1 MKTIKKS
8 KEIGSE
14 KMQGDKEAIRTAK
27 ATQNR
32 KKGKVGT
39 QICNPRLFG
48 NIVVHK
54 KLGETLA
61 NKKNQYQEVKEHFQ
75 SKF

>member
-1 MKTIKKS
+1 MLVANMKTIKKS

-39 QICNPRLFG
+39 
-48 NIVVHK
+48 
-54 KLGETLA
+54 
-61 NKKNQYQEVKEHFQ
+61 
-75 SKF
+75 